1 MRRPVPRGVNDA
13 ERTGRRRDDWED
25 RAPPF
30 APPEDRH
37 PMAQQPS
44 KPTIGKTVKT
54 GHMHIC
60 IATTAKTATVLSGR
74 RPLSRVSLK
83 LLRTSRVR
91 SCLRPVDAG
100 SRSPLALMKIRLA
113 LRPNHRIA
121 LVAAQTVQRAS
132 KPCPLV
138 HITSPSPSMP
148 IALRRNLLLE
158 EPLVRPRPDGRRI
171 DRPSSSARKRCARP
185 CWRAPPRS
193 A

>member
-13 ERTGRRRDDWED
+13 ERTGRRHDDWED

-30 APPEDRH
+30 ASPEDRH

-91 SCLRPVDAG
+91 SCLRPAGPDEDPPGSSPQSPYRARSGADSATGFQALSVGSHHFAVALDAD
-100 SRSPLALMKIRLA
+100 RLA
-113 LRPNHRIA
+113 A
-121 LVAAQTVQRAS
+121 
-132 KPCPLV
+132 KP
-138 HITSPSPSMP
+138 
-148 IALRRNLLLE
+148 
-158 EPLVRPRPDGRRI
+158 
-171 DRPSSSARKRCARP
+171 
-185 CWRAPPRS
+185 PP
-193 A
+193 